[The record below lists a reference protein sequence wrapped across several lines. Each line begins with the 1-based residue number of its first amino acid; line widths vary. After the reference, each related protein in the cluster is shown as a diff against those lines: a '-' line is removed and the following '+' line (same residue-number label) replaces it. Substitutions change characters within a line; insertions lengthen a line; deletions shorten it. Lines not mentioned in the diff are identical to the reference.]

1 MKNKILW
8 LDDLRDPVRHGF
20 PNAYWAKNYDE
31 AISAMSNYQFAGA
44 SLDHDLGAC
53 ADCERKGTHIG
64 DMLTPETTF
73 YGHCPHAKS
82 GYDVICWME
91 EHNYWPE
98 FGVRVHSANPVGRGR
113 MEQVIRAHYG
123 RNF

>member
-64 DMLTPETTF
+64 DMLTPRQHFMDTARMPSQDMMLFAGWKNIITGQNLVF
-73 YGHCPHAKS
+73 GCIAQIQL
-82 GYDVICWME
+82 VAE
-91 EHNYWPE
+91 EWNK
-98 FGVRVHSANPVGRGR
+98 
-113 MEQVIRAHYG
+113 
-123 RNF
+123 